1 MKKIIF
7 VTSIICLFFVLG
19 IFYIF
24 FYNNN
29 LFLLNKNNN
38 TSNII
43 DTSMNFEKNSSEQI
57 ILEDNNI
64 NSQENNIENYEIKNH
79 NGYIAVFKLN
89 NNINTNIPMKITSI
103 NVKDLP
109 EFDQKLLQAGIKV
122 NNLQELNIILED
134 YCS

>member
-7 VTSIICLFFVLG
+7 VTSIICLFFALG
-19 IFYIF
+19 IFYAF

-29 LFLLNKNNN
+29 LFLPNNN
-38 TSNII
+38 TNNII
-43 DTSMNFEKNSSEQI
+43 DTSTNFEKNNSEHI
-57 ILEDNNI
+57 ILENNNI
-64 NSQENNIENYEIKNH
+64 NSQENNFENYEIKNH

-89 NNINTNIPMKITSI
+89 NNINTNTPVKITSI
-103 NVKDLP
+103 NIKDLP
-109 EFDQKLLQAGIKV
+109 EFDQKLLQTGIKV